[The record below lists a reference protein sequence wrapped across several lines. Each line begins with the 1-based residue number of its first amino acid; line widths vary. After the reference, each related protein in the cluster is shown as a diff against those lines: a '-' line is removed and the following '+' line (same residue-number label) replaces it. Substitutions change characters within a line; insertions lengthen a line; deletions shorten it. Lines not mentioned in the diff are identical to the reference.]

1 VARVCRVASELLGN
15 TPAVCRASYIDPR
28 VIDHFLD
35 GRTIS
40 SLMGEID
47 RKLRNGHSAEE
58 LAVLALLRRGLEERA
73 SGG

>member
-1 VARVCRVASELLGN
+1 MLGN
-15 TPAVCRASYIDPR
+15 TPSVCRANYIDPR

-40 SLMGEID
+40 L
-47 RKLRNGHSAEE
+47 LRAQVEQRLEDGHRPDE

-73 SGG
+73 AA